1 MFGFG
6 ISVADTLHHSTFSF
20 LDLFIMSQILKAH
33 NPNESKTKLQLLY
46 WNKPGIW
53 IFLILFFHYIQWELF
68 FRFFDVSYFVV
79 CWGLF
84 YPQHAH
90 FSVMSI
96 LSLIISHKSFSEKLL
111 AKYLFSHNMKLILTA
126 LCNLYFPLLN
136 FFPFFN
142 SLMDFHGCMEFKLF
156 LSNIV
161 VISPFVQKGEDPRS
175 TQYRMK
181 YILGEKKNLFS
192 NFLSWTRSSASSIKA
207 ILSCDYGK
215 GIIMFWNDTK
225 SPKCTWI

>member
-1 MFGFG
+1 MNQRPSSNPCTEISQEYKFFSYYSSIAYNENYFLGFLM
-6 ISVADTLHHSTFSF
+6 SV
-20 LDLFIMSQILKAH
+20 ILWFAV
-33 NPNESKTKLQLLY
+33 
-46 WNKPGIW
+46 G
-53 IFLILFFHYIQWELF
+53 F
-68 FRFFDVSYFVV
+68 
-79 CWGLF
+79 F

-111 AKYLFSHNMKLILTA
+111 PKYLFSHNMKFILTA

-142 SLMDFHGCMEFKLF
+142 SLMDFHGCLVFKPF

-161 VISPFVQKGEDPRS
+161 VISPFVHVSPLCEDPRR

-181 YILGEKKNLFS
+181 YILEKKKNLFS
-192 NFLSWTRSSASSIKA
+192 TFLS
-207 ILSCDYGK
+207 
-215 GIIMFWNDTK
+215 
-225 SPKCTWI
+225 

>member
-1 MFGFG
+1 MNQRPNSNSCTEINQEYEF
-6 ISVADTLHHSTFSF
+6 FSYYSS
-20 LDLFIMSQILKAH
+20 ITY
-33 NPNESKTKLQLLY
+33 NENY
-46 WNKPGIW
+46 
-53 IFLILFFHYIQWELF
+53 F

-161 VISPFVQKGEDPRS
+161 VISPFVQKGEDPRR

-181 YILGEKKNLFS
+181 YILGKKKICSLIF
-192 NFLSWTRSSASSIKA
+192 
-207 ILSCDYGK
+207 
-215 GIIMFWNDTK
+215 
-225 SPKCTWI
+225 